1 MESDFIIIKLLYS
14 YKLYVI
20 LKKEF
25 FSGGKQ
31 KMALSVQYNE
41 IRTDVIG
48 RLDDLKGEM
57 ESNLQKL
64 DASVQNLRS
73 VMEGDAL
80 DAYMDEYTTIVKTI
94 YNKLNVNL
102 GEYSKQLESVCKEF
116 EDLDAD
122 MHSQLSSGQ
131 EG

>member
-1 MESDFIIIKLLYS
+1 
-14 YKLYVI
+14 
-20 LKKEF
+20 
-25 FSGGKQ
+25 
-31 KMALSVQYNE
+31 MALSVQYNE

-80 DAYMDEYTTIVKTI
+80 DAYMD
-94 YNKLNVNL
+94 
-102 GEYSKQLESVCKEF
+102 
-116 EDLDAD
+116 
-122 MHSQLSSGQ
+122 
-131 EG
+131 